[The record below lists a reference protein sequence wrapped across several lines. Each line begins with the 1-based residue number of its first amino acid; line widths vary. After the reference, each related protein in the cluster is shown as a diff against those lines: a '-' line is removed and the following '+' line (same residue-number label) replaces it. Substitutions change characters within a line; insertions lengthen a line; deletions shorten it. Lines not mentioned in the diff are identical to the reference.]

1 MDSPDY
7 SIVIPVYNSGKWLRE
22 LVSRIETTMGPLG
35 ASFEV
40 ILVNDASPERTTW
53 QTIQELAREKSFVR
67 GFDMLYNVGQFRA
80 LLCGL
85 EQSRGKRIV
94 TMDDDL
100 QHPPE
105 EIPKLVEAMEAN
117 PGADCVMGDY
127 QSKQH
132 GPLRNLGSA
141 LAQKILDRLY
151 DKPPGIKTTS
161 FRVMTSDLAKALTL
175 YRTAHPQLGPLIVR
189 VTHNIVNVRVA
200 HAPRPFG
207 KSGYRFAR
215 LVGETLRSVVNASI
229 APLRFIST
237 IGLLCATGAFL
248 IGVYY
253 LAKWLLGD
261 IGVPGYASLIV
272 TVAFFSGMILFSI
285 GVLGEYI
292 GRIVQELTGM
302 PRFTIRTSTDER
314 QP

>member
-1 MDSPDY
+1 MEAPDY
-7 SIVIPVYNSGKWLRE
+7 SIVIPVYNSGAWLTE
-22 LVSRIETTMGPLG
+22 LVSRIEAAMRPLD

-40 ILVNDASPERTTW
+40 ILVNDASPDKSTW
-53 QTIQELAREKSFVR
+53 QVIQELSRERDYVR

-85 EQSRGKRIV
+85 EQCRGKQVI

-105 EIPKLVEAMEAN
+105 ELPKLVQAMKAH
-117 PGADCVMGDY
+117 PGVDCVMGEY
-127 QSKQH
+127 QCKRH
-132 GPLRNLGSA
+132 GAIRNLGSA
-141 LAQKILDRLY
+141 LAQKIMDKLY
-151 DKPPGIKTTS
+151 DKPPGIRTTS
-161 FRVMTSDLAKALTL
+161 FRIMTADLAKALTL

-189 VTHNIVNVRVA
+189 VTKNIVNVPVA
-200 HAPRPFG
+200 HAARPFG
-207 KSGYRFAR
+207 TSGYRLIR
-215 LVGETLRSVVNASI
+215 LVSETLRSVVNASI

-237 IGLLCATGAFL
+237 IGLVCATAAF
-248 IGVYY
+248 IVGVYY

-261 IGVPGYASLIV
+261 IGVPGYASLII
-272 TVAFFSGMILFSI
+272 TIAFFSGMILVSI

-302 PRFTIRTSTDER
+302 PRFTIRTSTDEIQR
-314 QP
+314 